1 MELPITTSN
10 LENAEARVAATTVA
24 AITVA
29 AITVVGVGPGDP
41 ELITV
46 AALRAIRRATL
57 VAYPVARPEAEG
69 MAAGIAAPWLR
80 PRQRRLPLV
89 FPMVLEAEPRRQ
101 AWAEA
106 AETLAAAVADG
117 ERVVFLCEGDPS
129 LFASAS
135 YLLLALQRQPLLTV
149 RVIPGITAVAAAAAV
164 GRWPLALQQESLLI
178 CPTPDTAAEL
188 EQLLKQATAGAQQL
202 ALLKL
207 GHRWPWV
214 RQLLEQQDLLKS
226 ALFAERVGWPDA
238 LVLPAAAVKAE
249 QRPYF
254 SLLLVRVSWPGVL
267 P

>member
-10 LENAEARVAATTVA
+10 LENPEARVA

-46 AALRAIRRATL
+46 AALRAIRLATL

-89 FPMVLEAEPRRQ
+89 FPMVSEAEPRRQ

-106 AETLAAAVADG
+106 AETLAAAASAG

-135 YLLLALQRQPLLTV
+135 YLLLALQQRQPLLTV
-149 RVIPGITAVAAAAAV
+149 RLIPGITAVAAAAAA

>member
-1 MELPITTSN
+1 MDLPITTSN
-10 LENAEARVAATTVA
+10 LENAEARVAATTVG
-24 AITVA
+24 V
-29 AITVVGVGPGDP
+29 ITVVGVGPGDP

-57 VAYPVARPEAEG
+57 VAYPVARAEAEG
-69 MAAGIAAPWLR
+69 MAARIAATWLR
-80 PRQRRLPLV
+80 PRQQRLPLV
-89 FPMVLEAEPRRQ
+89 FPMVAEAEPRRK

-106 AETLAAAVADG
+106 AETLAAAVAAG

-135 YLLLALQRQPLLTV
+135 YLLLALRQHHTLLKV
-149 RVIPGITAVAAAAAV
+149 QVIPGITAVAAAAAV

-178 CPTPDTAAEL
+178 CPTPDSAAEL
-188 EQLLKQATAGAQQL
+188 EQLLRQATASDQQL
-202 ALLKL
+202 AMLKL

-214 RQLLEQQDLLKS
+214 RQLLEQQDLLHT

-238 LVLPAAAVKAE
+238 VVLPAAAVSAE

-254 SLLLVRVSWPGVL
+254 SLLLVRVGWPGVL